1 MRLLIGSLFCHSVSL
16 LTPDNADMCEP
27 EPITNPRP
35 GSAIRPRWSH
45 NMFVKLSVVR
55 LCFLLMLW
63 RYGIQNRHRLTRT
76 VDKPEEWVC
85 CPESLIQ
92 QINVVFYVCWSM
104 KYSERPE
111 TEWDPKRWRS
121 RDLANLDQ
129 TDWRRKIST
138 LWKLSLSK
146 FFFTKIYW

>member
-1 MRLLIGSLFCHSVSL
+1 MERWWSIVCQDGGIMRVLIGSLFCHSVSL

-76 VDKPEEWVC
+76 VDKPECVC

-92 QINVVFYVCWSM
+92 QSNVVVFYAEVWSIL
-104 KYSERPE
+104 
-111 TEWDPKRWRS
+111 
-121 RDLANLDQ
+121 RDLRQ
-129 TDWRRKIST
+129 TDGRRKIST
-138 LWKLSLSK
+138 SWKLSLSK
-146 FFFTKIYW
+146 FFFTKVITKT